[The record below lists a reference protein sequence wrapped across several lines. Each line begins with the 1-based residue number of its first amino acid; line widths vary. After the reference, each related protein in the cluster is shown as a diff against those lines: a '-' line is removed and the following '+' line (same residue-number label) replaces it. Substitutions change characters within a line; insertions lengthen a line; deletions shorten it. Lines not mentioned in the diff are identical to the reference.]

1 MWSCVGRR
9 GTRHPATHIRK
20 LERSVG
26 SPRNP
31 PQGGRAAPGAWAD
44 SQELHPRVPQNV
56 CLRPCR
62 RAHPSGP
69 KPRCTCRTAQVVE
82 KPELGS
88 SPLLKCNSC
97 CCGPGAPGCCQH
109 RWACSPWQGPALPHI
124 RPPSLVL
131 GDRWGQQPLDC
142 RTSSLNSAPRL
153 AGLQTPQDHLKD
165 GLSAGK
171 GTRSPGIREPG
182 AQGKPLIQQLGP
194 AQGPSQ
200 VSSGNN

>member
-56 CLRPCR
+56 YLRPCR

-88 SPLLKCNSC
+88 SPLLKSNSC

-131 GDRWGQQPLDC
+131 GDRWGQQPPLHLTAGHPVSTAPLGWQAY
-142 RTSSLNSAPRL
+142 RHLRIISRMGSA
-153 AGLQTPQDHLKD
+153 QE
-165 GLSAGK
+165 
-171 GTRSPGIREPG
+171 REQG
-182 AQGKPLIQQLGP
+182 AQG
-194 AQGPSQ
+194 
-200 VSSGNN
+200 